1 MDYDKLTPMMRQYFE
16 IKNNYQDYIL
26 FYRLGD
32 FYEMFFEDAVT
43 ASRELELTLTG
54 RGCGLEE
61 RAPLCGVPY
70 HAADVYLSRLVEK
83 GYKVAIC
90 EQVEDPALA
99 KGIVKR
105 EVVRILTPGTVID
118 PSFLD
123 ERENNYVLALS
134 ERSSW
139 SIAYADITTGELR
152 TTLFDPEKGTDRVL
166 EEILKVKPSEIVVSK
181 AFESLHNNIM
191 LTLKSEGYT
200 LSSVPDAYF
209 DPHQAAPLIR
219 RVYSVLSLEGLGLAP
234 DSAQLGAVGGL
245 LAYIEETQKVDLRHF
260 EQIQV
265 YQTGQ
270 YMMLDKFAW
279 RNLEIVET
287 LRDKRKRGSLLWVL
301 DQTVTSMGGRRLRQ
315 WLERPLLDP
324 EAIEARLETV
334 DLFVNDLILR
344 SEVRTLLKS
353 VYDLERLSSKLV
365 FGTVNARDLLALK
378 SSLAIL
384 PDLKAILTGADA
396 ILLNQQRGE
405 IDLLEDVYALIDQ
418 AIEDEPPVSVKEGGL
433 IRSEYNA
440 DLAELRDI
448 VKNGKQWILDLESR
462 ERQRTGIKSLKVGF
476 NKVFGY
482 YLDITRANSHLAPED
497 YQRKQTLANSERYI
511 TPELKALEEKVL
523 GAEERITGLEYEL
536 FTEIRGQVLAQVS
549 RLKRTADAV
558 AMVDVLTGLA
568 ELAYVQNYCR
578 PVLGEPGT
586 IRINGGRHP
595 VIEKMFPKIPFIPND
610 AALDQDAQQFHI
622 ITGPNMAGKSTYLR
636 QVALIALLYQ
646 IGAFVPAQSASL
658 WPVDRI
664 FTRVGASDDLSQG
677 QSTFMVEMIELSHI
691 LRHATPHSLI
701 LLDEIGRGTSTY
713 DGLSIAWAV
722 VEHLSRRGG
731 VRAKTM
737 FATHYHELTELEGKF
752 HGVKNFCIAVREQGE
767 DIVFLR
773 KIIRGGAN
781 QSFGIQVARLAGL
794 PESVVNRARQILK
807 KLEEN
812 DINNNIQQL
821 NDLDAVV
828 VLPEDPKLPHQLSFL
843 SQGETQSL
851 IDEIAALEVLSMTP
865 LEAIAALDRL
875 ISQARRLSTG
885 KGSRE

>member
-16 IKNNYQDYIL
+16 IKNNYPDYIL

-32 FYEMFFEDAVT
+32 FYEMFFDDAVT

-54 RGCGLEE
+54 RNCGLEE

-90 EQVEDPALA
+90 EQVEDPATA
-99 KGIVKR
+99 KGLVKR
-105 EVVRILTPGTVID
+105 DVVRILTPGTVID
-118 PSFLD
+118 PAFLD

-134 ERSSW
+134 EKSAW
-139 SIAYADITTGELR
+139 SVAYADITTGELK
-152 TTLFDPEKGTDRVL
+152 TTLFDPEKGTERVL
-166 EEILKVKPSEIVVSK
+166 EEILKVKPREIIVSK
-181 AFESLHNNIM
+181 SFDGLHNNVM
-191 LTLKSEGYT
+191 STLSAEGYT
-200 LSSVPDAYF
+200 MTTVPDAYF
-209 DPHQAAPLIR
+209 DPHQATPLIR
-219 RVYSVLSLEGLGLAP
+219 RVYGVLSLEGLGLAP
-234 DSAQLGAVGGL
+234 DSAQLSAVGGL
-245 LAYIEETQKVDLRHF
+245 LAYVEETQKVDLRHF

-265 YQTGQ
+265 YHTGQ
-270 YMMLDKFAW
+270 FMMLDKFAW

-301 DQTVTSMGGRRLRQ
+301 DQTATSMGGRRLRQ
-315 WLERPLLDP
+315 WLERPLLDTQ
-324 EAIEARLETV
+324 AIEQRLETV

-344 SEVRTLLKS
+344 SEVRDLLKS

-365 FGTVNARDLLALK
+365 FGTINARDLLALK
-378 SSLAIL
+378 ASLAIL
-384 PDLKAILTGADA
+384 PDLKAILSSGDA
-396 ILLNQQRGE
+396 VLLNQLRGE
-405 IDLLEDVYALIDQ
+405 IDPLEDVYNLIEES
-418 AIEDEPPVSVKEGGL
+418 ILEDPPISVKEGGIL
-433 IRSEYNA
+433 RSEYNA

-448 VKNGKQWILDLESR
+448 VKNGKQWILDLEAR

-482 YLDITRANSHLAPED
+482 FLDITRTNSHLVPED
-497 YQRKQTLANSERYI
+497 YQRKQTLANSERYF

-536 FTEIRGQVLAQVS
+536 FTELRTAVLAEVS

-558 AMVDVLTGLA
+558 ATLDVLVGLA

-578 PVLGEPGT
+578 PTTGEPGT
-586 IRINGGRHP
+586 LIIEGGRHP
-595 VIEKMFPKIPFIPND
+595 VIEKMFPKVPFIPND
-610 AALDQDAQQFHI
+610 AALDQDEQQFHI

-636 QVALIALLYQ
+636 QVALITLLYQ
-646 IGAFVPAQSASL
+646 IGSFVPAHRAALS
-658 WPVDRI
+658 PVDRI

-691 LRHATPHSLI
+691 LRHATPQSLI

-722 VEHLSRRGG
+722 VEHLSRRSGI
-731 VRAKTM
+731 RAKTM

-752 HGVKNFCIAVREQGE
+752 SGVKNFCIAVREQGD

-794 PESVVNRARQILK
+794 PEAVVSRARQILS

-821 NDLDAVV
+821 NELDSELAVKPDPV
-828 VLPEDPKLPHQLSFL
+828 VQQLSFL
-843 SQGETQSL
+843 NAGRADEFIS
-851 IDEIAALEVLSMTP
+851 EIAGLEVLKMTP
-865 LEAIAALDRL
+865 LEAMGALDRL
-875 ISQARRLSTG
+875 IEEARRISSR
-885 KGSRE
+885 KGR

>member
-16 IKNNYQDYIL
+16 IKNSYQDYIL

-32 FYEMFFEDAVT
+32 FYEMFFDDAVT

-54 RGCGLEE
+54 RNCGLEE

-99 KGIVKR
+99 KGLVKR

-118 PSFLD
+118 PAFLD
-123 ERENNYVLALS
+123 ERENNYVLALNEKS
-134 ERSSW
+134 AW
-139 SIAYADITTGELR
+139 SVAYADITTGELK
-152 TTLFDPEKGTDRVL
+152 TTLFDPEKGVDRVL
-166 EEILKVKPSEIVVSK
+166 EEILKVKPSEIIVSK
-181 AFESLHNNIM
+181 GFEGLHNNIM
-191 LTLKSEGYT
+191 STLTTEGYT
-200 LSSVPDAYF
+200 LTTLPDAYF
-209 DPHQAAPLIR
+209 DPNQAAPLIR
-219 RVYSVLSLEGLGLAP
+219 RVYSVLSLEGLGLVP

-270 YMMLDKFAW
+270 FMMLDKFAW

-287 LRDKRKRGSLLWVL
+287 LRDKRKRGSLLWIL
-301 DQTVTSMGGRRLRQ
+301 DHTATSMGGRRLRQ
-315 WLERPLLDP
+315 WLERPLLDT
-324 EAIEARLETV
+324 EAIERRLETV

-344 SEVRTLLKS
+344 SEVRELLKS

-384 PDLKAILTGADA
+384 PDLKAILSDADA
-396 ILLNQQRGE
+396 TLLNQLRGE
-405 IDLLEDVYALIDQ
+405 IDPLEDVYELIDRS
-418 AIEDEPPVSVKEGGL
+418 IMDEPPISVKEGGL
-433 IRSEYNA
+433 IRSDYNA

-448 VKNGKQWILDLESR
+448 VQNGKQWILDLETR

-482 YLDITRANSHLAPED
+482 YLDITRTNSHLAPED

-511 TPELKALEEKVL
+511 TPELKSLEEKVL

-536 FTEIRGQVLAQVS
+536 FSEIRTLVLAEVS

-558 AMVDVLTGLA
+558 AVVDVLTGLA

-578 PVLGEPGT
+578 PLTGEPGALA
-586 IRINGGRHP
+586 IEGGRHP
-595 VIEKMFPKIPFIPND
+595 VIEKMFPKVPFIPND
-610 AALDQDAQQFHI
+610 ASLDQDEQQFHI

-636 QVALIALLYQ
+636 QVALITLLYQ
-646 IGAFVPAQSASL
+646 IGSFVPAQRASL
-658 WPVDRI
+658 YPVDRI

-691 LRHATPHSLI
+691 LRHATSQSLI

-722 VEHLSRRGG
+722 VEHLSRRSGI
-731 VRAKTM
+731 RAKTM

-752 HGVKNFCIAVREQGE
+752 SGVKNFCIAVREQGE

-773 KIIRGGAN
+773 KIVRGGAN

-794 PESVVNRARQILK
+794 PEAVVTRARQILK

-821 NDLDAVV
+821 NDLDPVV
-828 VLPEDPKLPHQLSFL
+828 PAEPSPVMQQLSFL
-843 SQGETQSL
+843 TSGQAEGLVSEM
-851 IDEIAALEVLSMTP
+851 AALDVLKMTP
-865 LEAIAALDRL
+865 LEAMGALDRL
-875 ISQARRLSTG
+875 INEARRINGSSG
-885 KGSRE
+885 KGR

>member
-16 IKNNYQDYIL
+16 IKNNYPDYIL

-32 FYEMFFEDAVT
+32 FYEMFFDDAVT

-54 RGCGLEE
+54 RNCGLEE

-90 EQVEDPALA
+90 EQVEDPATA
-99 KGIVKR
+99 KGLVKR

-118 PSFLD
+118 PAFLD

-134 ERSSW
+134 EKNAW
-139 SIAYADITTGELR
+139 SVAYADITTGELK

-166 EEILKVKPSEIVVSK
+166 EEILKVKPREIIVSK
-181 AFESLHNNIM
+181 TFDGLHNIIM
-191 LTLKSEGYT
+191 STLSAEGYT
-200 LSSVPDAYF
+200 MTTVPDAYF
-209 DPHQAAPLIR
+209 DPHQATPLIR
-219 RVYSVLSLEGLGLAP
+219 RVYGVLSLEGLGLAP
-234 DSAQLGAVGGL
+234 DSAQLSAVGGL

-270 YMMLDKFAW
+270 FMMLDKFAW

-301 DQTVTSMGGRRLRQ
+301 DQTATSMGGRRLRQ
-315 WLERPLLDP
+315 WLERPLLDTA
-324 EAIEARLETV
+324 AIEQRLETV

-344 SEVRTLLKS
+344 SEVRDLLKS

-365 FGTVNARDLLALK
+365 FGTINARDLLALK
-378 SSLAIL
+378 ASLAIL
-384 PDLKAILTGADA
+384 PDLKAILSDGDA
-396 ILLNQQRGE
+396 TLLNQLRGE
-405 IDLLEDVYALIDQ
+405 IDLLQDVYSLIEE
-418 AIEDEPPVSVKEGGL
+418 AITDDPPISVKEGGL
-433 IRSEYNA
+433 LRSEYNA

-448 VKNGKQWILDLESR
+448 VQNGKQWILDLEAR
-462 ERQRTGIKSLKVGF
+462 ERQRTGIKTLKVGF

-482 YLDITRANSHLAPED
+482 FLDITRANSHLVPED
-497 YQRKQTLANSERYI
+497 YQRKQTLANSERYF

-536 FTEIRGQVLAQVS
+536 FTEIRTAVLAEVS

-558 AMVDVLTGLA
+558 AAIDVLVGLA

-578 PVLGEPGT
+578 PTTGEPGT
-586 IRINGGRHP
+586 LIIEGGRHP
-595 VIEKMFPKIPFIPND
+595 VIEKMFPKVPFIPND
-610 AALDQDAQQFHI
+610 AALDQDEQQFHI

-646 IGAFVPAQSASL
+646 IGSFVPAHRADLS
-658 WPVDRI
+658 PVDRI

-691 LRHATPHSLI
+691 LRHATPQSLI

-722 VEHLSRRGG
+722 VEHLSRRSGI
-731 VRAKTM
+731 RAKTM

-752 HGVKNFCIAVREQGE
+752 SGVKNFCIAVREQGD

-773 KIIRGGAN
+773 KIVRGGAN

-794 PESVVNRARQILK
+794 PEAVVTRARQILR

-821 NDLDAVV
+821 NDLDKDLAVAPSPAV
-828 VLPEDPKLPHQLSFL
+828 QQLSFL
-843 SQGETQSL
+843 TAGQADGL
-851 IDEIAALEVLSMTP
+851 IAEIAALDVLKMTP
-865 LEAIAALDRL
+865 LEAMGALDRL
-875 ISQARRLSTG
+875 IEEARRISPG
-885 KGSRE
+885 KGR